1 MSRLKEKIR
10 VLKMRTDCLDEC
22 QYFRGSCDGMM
33 KRWICD
39 AHFDGLWTWTLLW
52 LTYGRRKLLQFKNVS
67 YVLISELNG
76 FNFTFNPFID
86 CYFVERLTKE
96 YHASKLRVIRSYFR
110 FYQYYY
116 DEAQGAIIFELI

>member
-1 MSRLKEKIR
+1 M
-10 VLKMRTDCLDEC
+10 DLDII
-22 QYFRGSCDGMM
+22 MV
-33 KRWICD
+33 
-39 AHFDGLWTWTLLW
+39 
-52 LTYGRRKLLQFKNVS
+52 YGRRKLLQFKNVS
-67 YVLISELNG
+67 CVLISELNG